1 MVTKQLRWLREYS
14 EILGQQKRLLKFDL
28 EEIMYTHN
36 EIFMKDIN
44 NSRDFGAKSF
54 ASHEQLGRAD
64 RRSSINSFSENVEQ
78 VKSKFSQ
85 PLANMKLI
93 SERSKSFKQSTE
105 FKDNDQEMRLFQ
117 SNNLIKT
124 VKDTINLVEGLQTEA
139 LTQRLCYQIFSGD
152 KSGFFEK
159 LQVNE

>member
-14 EILGQQKRLLKFDL
+14 EILGQQKRLIKFNL

-36 EIFMKDIN
+36 EIFMKDIY

-54 ASHEQLGRAD
+54 ASHEQLGRVD

-93 SERSKSFKQSTE
+93 SERSKSFK
-105 FKDNDQEMRLFQ
+105 
-117 SNNLIKT
+117 
-124 VKDTINLVEGLQTEA
+124 
-139 LTQRLCYQIFSGD
+139 
-152 KSGFFEK
+152 
-159 LQVNE
+159 